1 MNIGTNLGVAGRF
14 ARRTL
19 TLVSLLA
26 VGIGAVPLALAQS
39 PVAISDLSTPIALT
53 TNNTGSGPAFVLN
66 TDSSVNLLQNTG
78 IVGGAGCGPILSGA
92 TVSRA
97 AIAFDSSTSRLY
109 AVLEGD
115 SSTGSGL
122 GTVVTYATIGA
133 GTCTLGPAVQ
143 VSFTSFALVDLAV
156 DPTQGNVYVLEATQG
171 GSPDVLYILN
181 IAALAS
187 YSANPIPQVSLDY
200 SATYGPIVID
210 STTGRVYINDFGSA
224 TNLPPGLNPTPG
236 FFVYDPNNSS
246 TVSNNIQ
253 HVFGYVNSS
262 GATLPLSAQALLANS
277 GDLILANQNT
287 SISLGHGATF
297 LTSPFTIL
305 HTNAPGFSFFANT
318 QPGPFGSFSG
328 VYIQP
333 GSAGITM
340 VGPGGVGT
348 SIQNYSA
355 IGGADIDAAHGI
367 IYRYEYNV
375 TSSNSFS
382 ATPQQDSGALVS
394 YNLSTQ
400 VDSTLT
406 QNGFAL
412 ANVYPTPNTLPWSQ
426 LTFNAASNNVALAVP
441 SAALAVSNSLAC
453 TDVTVQ
459 QILGGG
465 STFVNLGEAAMNS
478 SSGYIYETQT
488 VYPNTTLYYVA
499 PPASCVAADLV
510 LSPAALPSG
519 IAGQPYGPVQFSVLT
534 ATVGTVD
541 FSTPTI
547 PISLV
552 GLNLS
557 SSGSLSG
564 TPRQVGTFE
573 VTVAAKDSAGDTGSE
588 TVSLTI
594 NCQTI
599 TVGPNPLPG
608 AVAGVPY
615 SIAFTQT
622 GGIGSVTYQAF
633 GPFPPG
639 ILLTPTGLSGT
650 PTSTGSFPIGIQ
662 VTDSNGCQSQNTIQ
676 TLTVSAPKFL
686 MGPAPSSGS
695 PQCSATGPGFPFTVV
710 PTVTIYGISYFQ
722 VNVNLINYGN
732 VSVTANITSATLR
745 TSQAV
750 NAIQLGVPVFPI
762 SFNNSGALL
771 APGACVSLT
780 FYYPTTD
787 FTSITV
793 PGGFTQA
800 NIPQRLGMQGTF
812 STTTSLT
819 TYSGNWSLTDPRVDL
834 SSTLCCNVGGG
845 GIGGTSGNP
854 YPYTGPMGTIPP
866 P

>member
-1 MNIGTNLGVAGRF
+1 MNIATNIRVAGRF
-14 ARRTL
+14 VRRSL
-19 TLVSLLA
+19 TLVSLLTA
-26 VGIGAVPLALAQS
+26 GIGAVPLALAQS

-53 TNNTGSGPAFVLN
+53 THNTGSGPAFALN
-66 TDSSVNLLQNTG
+66 ADSSVNLLQNTG

-92 TVSRA
+92 IVSRA

-109 AVLEGD
+109 AVIEGD
-115 SSTGSGL
+115 SSTGSG
-122 GTVVTYATIGA
+122 TMVTYATIGA

-143 VSFTSFALVDLAV
+143 VSSTSFALVDLAV

-181 IAALAS
+181 IAAFAS

-210 STTGRVYINDFGSA
+210 STNGRVYINDFGAA

-236 FFVYDPNNSS
+236 FFVFDPNNSL

-262 GATLPLSAQALLANS
+262 SATLPLSAQALLVNS

-297 LTSPFTIL
+297 QTSPFTIL

-333 GSAGITM
+333 GASGITM

-355 IGGADIDAAHGI
+355 IGGADIDSVHGI
-367 IYRYEYNV
+367 VYRYAYNA

-412 ANVYPTPNTLPWSQ
+412 ANVYPAPNTNPWSQ
-426 LTFNAASNNVALAVP
+426 LTFNAASDNVVLAVP
-441 SAALAVSNSLAC
+441 PAALAVSSSLAC
-453 TDVTVQ
+453 TGISVQ
-459 QILGGG
+459 QVLGGG
-465 STFVNLGEAAMNS
+465 STYLSLGDAAVNS
-478 SSGYIYETQT
+478 SLGYIYDTQT
-488 VYPNTTLYYVA
+488 VFPTTTLYYVA
-499 PPASCVAADLV
+499 PPVSCVLSDLV
-510 LSPAALPSG
+510 LSPSALSPG
-519 IAGQPYGPVQFSVLT
+519 IAGQPYGAQFSVST
-534 ATVGTVD
+534 GTTGAVT
-541 FSTPTI
+541 FSTPTTLNF
-547 PISLV
+547 PL
-552 GLNLS
+552 GLGLS
-557 SSGSLSG
+557 SSGLLSG
-564 TPRQVGTFE
+564 TPTKVGTFE
-573 VTVAAKDSAGDTGSE
+573 VTVVANDSAGDMGSE
-588 TVSLTI
+588 TLPLTI
-594 NCQTI
+594 SCQAI

-676 TLTVSAPKFL
+676 TLTVSTPKFL

-710 PTVTIYGISYFQ
+710 PTVTIYGISYYQ
-722 VNVNLINYGN
+722 INVNLINYGN
-732 VSVTANITSATLR
+732 VSVTANITSATLK
-745 TSQAV
+745 TTQAV

-762 SFNNSGALL
+762 SFNNSGTLL
-771 APGACVSLT
+771 APGGCVSLT
-780 FYYPTTD
+780 FYYPTLA
-787 FTSITV
+787 FTSV
-793 PGGFTQA
+793 SLPDGFTEA
-800 NIPQRLGMQGTF
+800 NIPQRMGMQGTF
-812 STTTSLT
+812 SATTSLT
-819 TYSGNWSLTDPRVDL
+819 TYAGNWSLTDPHVYL
-834 SSTLCCNVGGG
+834 SSTLCCTVGGG

-854 YPYTGPMGTIPP
+854 YPYTGPVGTIPP

>member
-1 MNIGTNLGVAGRF
+1 MKIATNLGVAGRF
-14 ARRTL
+14 ARRSL
-19 TLVSLLA
+19 ALVTLLA
-26 VGIGAVPLALAQS
+26 PGIGLVPLALAQS
-39 PVAISDLSTPIALT
+39 PVAIFDPSTPIALT
-53 TNNTGSGPAFVLN
+53 TNNTGSAATYVLN
-66 TDSSVNLLQNTG
+66 ADSSVNVLQNTG
-78 IVGGAGCGPILSGA
+78 IVGGARCGPILSGT

-97 AIAFDSSTSRLY
+97 AIAFDSSTNRLY
-109 AVLEGD
+109 AVIEGD

-122 GTVVTYATIGA
+122 GTVVTYATISG
-133 GTCTLGPAVQ
+133 GTCTFGPTVQ
-143 VSFTSFALVDLAV
+143 VSTTSFALVDLAV

-171 GSPDVLYILN
+171 GALDVLYILN
-181 IAALAS
+181 IAAFAS
-187 YSANPIPQVSLDY
+187 YPANPVPQVFLDY
-200 SATYGPIVID
+200 SATYGPILID

-224 TNLPPGLNPTPG
+224 TNLPPGLNPSPG
-236 FFVYDPNNSS
+236 FFVYDPNYSP
-246 TVSNNIQ
+246 TVTSNIQ

-262 GATLPLSAQALLANS
+262 NATLPLSAQASLVNS

-318 QPGPFGSFSG
+318 QPGPFGSSSG

-333 GSAGITM
+333 GTSGITT

-355 IGGADIDAAHGI
+355 TGGADLDTAHGI
-367 IYRYEYNV
+367 IYRYAYNV

-394 YNLSTQ
+394 YNLATQ

-412 ANVYPTPNTLPWSQ
+412 ANVYPTPNTTPWSQ
-426 LTFNAASNNVALAVP
+426 LTFNAASDNVTLAVP
-441 SAALAVSNSLAC
+441 SAALGVSNSLAC
-453 TDVTVQ
+453 TGVTVQ
-459 QILGGG
+459 QVLGGG
-465 STFVNLGEAAMNS
+465 STYLNLGEAAVNS
-478 SSGYIYETQT
+478 SSGYVYDTQT
-488 VYPNTTLYYVA
+488 VFPTTTLYYVA
-499 PPASCVAADLV
+499 PPASCVLADLV
-510 LSPAALPSG
+510 LSPAALPAG
-519 IAGQPYGPVQFSVLT
+519 TAGQPYGAQFSVAT
-534 ATVGTVD
+534 GTVGTVT
-541 FSTPTI
+541 FSTPTT
-547 PISLV
+547 PISPF
-552 GLNLS
+552 GLSLS

-564 TPRQVGTFE
+564 TPTQVGTFE
-573 VTVAAKDSAGDTGSE
+573 VTVAAKDTAGDTGSE

-608 AVAGVPY
+608 AVVGIPY

-622 GGIGSVTYQAF
+622 GGIGSLTYQAF

-639 ILLTPTGLSGT
+639 ILPTANGLSGT

-676 TLTVSAPKFL
+676 TLTVSTPKFL
-686 MGPAPSSGS
+686 MGPASSSGS
-695 PQCSATGPGFPFTVV
+695 PQCSAPGPGFPFTVV

-732 VSVTANITSATLR
+732 VSVTANITSAILR
-745 TSQAV
+745 SSQAV

-762 SFNNSGALL
+762 SFNNAGTLL
-771 APGACVSLT
+771 APGGCVSLT

-787 FTSITV
+787 FTSVIL
-793 PGGFTQA
+793 PDGFTQA

-812 STTTSLT
+812 SASTSLT

-834 SSTLCCNVGGG
+834 SSALCCNVGGG